1 MPEDFLVF
9 SALDRDLVMESEPKR
24 DATPPSRGL
33 PPVTPPSGRFIAQLF
48 LVPGM
53 IVLVAVLII
62 AGMNYMFVGGYT
74 PAYFY
79 GKLDS
84 DNREIR
90 WRGASD
96 LAQVLERKDSAAL
109 RYDVDFALN
118 LTKRLKAAWDELL
131 TQETGIAATLKGKSD
146 KEAKRAWPKL
156 SAQRNLVDFLASTVS
171 HFNVPVA
178 LPVLAEIAERSN
190 GPDVRS
196 TVDHRRMAVF
206 SIARLGEKTRA
217 FAKAP
222 EDQRIRIL
230 GELQSAAAS
239 DDPDRR
245 LYARTAL
252 AYLDPNGKQLDSDM
266 VRVDRT
272 LAETAKAQDK
282 FLRSQTAQAANFWD
296 GELIEPTL
304 LRLTQDD
311 GRDIALKLEDSEEE
325 KAP

>member
-1 MPEDFLVF
+1 
-9 SALDRDLVMESEPKR
+9 MESETKR
-24 DATPPSRGL
+24 DATPPNRGL

-62 AGMNYMFVGGYT
+62 VGMNYMFVGGYT

-84 DNREIR
+84 DNPDIR

-131 TQETGIAATLKGKSD
+131 AQEIAIASTLKGKSD
-146 KEAKRAWPKL
+146 KEASRAWRKL
-156 SAQRNLVDFLASTVS
+156 TPQRDHIDYLAAALSN
-171 HFNVPVA
+171 FNMPVA
-178 LPVLAEIAERSN
+178 LPVLAEIAERSE
-190 GPDVRS
+190 GPDVRG
-196 TVDHRRMAVF
+196 TVLHRRKALW
-206 SIARLGEKTRA
+206 SIARMGDKTKA
-217 FAKAP
+217 FAGAP
-222 EDQRIRIL
+222 EDQKEKIL
-230 GELQSAAAS
+230 GELRSAAAS
-239 DDPDRR
+239 GDASR
-245 LYARTAL
+245 AAWAKTAI
-252 AYLDPNGKQLDSDM
+252 AYLDPKSKLPDDGIL
-266 VRVDRT
+266 RVDR
-272 LAETAKAQDK
+272 LLSETAKAQDK
-282 FLRSQTAQAANFWD
+282 FLRVQTALACNFWD

-311 GRDIALKLEDSEEE
+311 GRDIDLKLEDSEEE

>member
-1 MPEDFLVF
+1 
-9 SALDRDLVMESEPKR
+9 MESEPKR
-24 DATPPSRGL
+24 DATLPTRAL

-62 AGMNYMFVGGYT
+62 VSMNYMFVGGYS

-84 DNREIR
+84 DNPDIR

-131 TQETGIAATLKGKSD
+131 TQEAAIGSTLKGKSD
-146 KEAKRAWPKL
+146 KEVSKAWRKL
-156 SAQRNLVDFLASTVS
+156 TAQRDHVDYLAAALSN
-171 HFNVPVA
+171 FNMPVA
-178 LPVLAEIAERSN
+178 LPVLAEMAERSE
-190 GPDVRS
+190 GPDPRGAVL
-196 TVDHRRMAVF
+196 HRRKALW
-206 SIARLGEKTRA
+206 SIARMGDKTKS
-217 FAKAP
+217 FAGAP
-222 EDQRIRIL
+222 EDQRAKIL
-230 GELQSAAAS
+230 GDLKTAAAS
-239 DDPDRR
+239 GDANRA
-245 LYARTAL
+245 LWAKTAL
-252 AYLDPNGKQLDSDM
+252 AYLDPQTKQADDGI
-266 VRVDRT
+266 VRVDRL

-282 FLRSQTAQAANFWD
+282 FLRVQTALAANFWD